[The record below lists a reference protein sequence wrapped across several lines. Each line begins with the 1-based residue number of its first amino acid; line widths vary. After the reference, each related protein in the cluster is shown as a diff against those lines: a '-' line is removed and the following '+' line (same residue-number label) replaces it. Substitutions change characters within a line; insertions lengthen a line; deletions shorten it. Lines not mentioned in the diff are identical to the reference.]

1 MLPDGFIDR
10 DLTLSAASDHY
21 HNINVKDLLTL
32 YQHTPYPW
40 LSDYIKNGFGF
51 SSRLIRTWGLDKA
64 VLRSPYYFEFMD
76 ILDLYHRLIE
86 PLPPEEIARME
97 ETLQRGT
104 GGYSLD
110 YYASELVRGLNS
122 KP

>member
-1 MLPDGFIDR
+1 MLLGLAF
-10 DLTLSAASDHY
+10 DL
-21 HNINVKDLLTL
+21 V
-32 YQHTPYPW
+32 
-40 LSDYIKNGFGF
+40 
-51 SSRLIRTWGLDKA
+51 RTWGLDKA

-76 ILDLYHRLIE
+76 ILHLYDRLIE
-86 PLPPEEIARME
+86 PLPPQEIARME
-97 ETLQRGT
+97 ETLQRGS